1 MVKLTEVASHLGLSV
16 TRVSQLISAD
26 ILPKA
31 PRGRHDLAA
40 CRLAYLEHLREIAAG
55 RGSRD
60 GGLDL
65 VAERARL
72 ARAQAEKVER
82 ENKIA
87 DGLYLEVAV
96 VHRLVTGSFA
106 RVRAKLLASP
116 ARLAPVMAPAMSP
129 AAAQG
134 VLKTE
139 IYTALNELGS
149 TQITGITDTGDLT
162 FTEVTMER
170 EQ

>member
-72 ARAQAEKVER
+72 AAAQSEKVER
-82 ENKIA
+82 ENA
-87 DGLYLEVAV
+87 VAAGEFLPRGEVHIAV
-96 VHRLVTGSFA
+96 VSAFALVRS
-106 RVRAKLLASP
+106 KILALPS
-116 ARLAPVMAPAMSP
+116 RLAPVMAPAMTP
-129 AAAQG
+129 AEAQSILKDACNESLDELAA
-134 VLKTE
+134 
-139 IYTALNELGS
+139 
-149 TQITGITDTGDLT
+149 TDIAGA
-162 FTEVTMER
+162 F
-170 EQ
+170 